1 MLSETIG
8 RVYIQLSIITEGAG
22 KHSVKLCL
30 HYAKRKSQ
38 LQLSKQHNNN
48 FPEVICL
55 NFQMNSPWAGLSSN
69 NIPFPAAFCQFNSLD
84 SCGKDTSRTLELGRF
99 SVCLIIVP
107 FCGLQTHC
115 IWISINDKAL
125 SLKGRG
131 KAILSIISSKKILS
145 VQKHLADWTSLN

>member
-1 MLSETIG
+1 MDSWLLQYSILVIYSTCHVMGNG
-8 RVYIQLSIITEGAG
+8 RTQTSV
-22 KHSVKLCL
+22 HSNCVHRTTKVSAVLLC
-30 HYAKRKSQ
+30 
-38 LQLSKQHNNN
+38 N
-48 FPEVICL
+48 FS
-55 NFQMNSPWAGLSSN
+55 NSPKFLKSN

-115 IWISINDKAL
+115 VWISINDKAL
-125 SLKGRG
+125 SLKGTG

-145 VQKHLADWTSLN
+145 VQKHLASRLNFS